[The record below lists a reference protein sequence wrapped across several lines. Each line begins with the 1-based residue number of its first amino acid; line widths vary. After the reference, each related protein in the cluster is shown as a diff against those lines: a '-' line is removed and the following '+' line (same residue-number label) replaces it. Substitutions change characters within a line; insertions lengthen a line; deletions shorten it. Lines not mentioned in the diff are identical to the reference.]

1 MPLKDPEARR
11 AYHREYMRT
20 WYQRNKDI
28 HMQRVLRVTQRQREF
43 ARRFVDNAKSQP
55 CLDCGVQFPPCAM
68 DFDHVRGTKVAD
80 LARLRLARGG
90 WSKLVDEIA
99 KCEVVCANCHRLRT
113 KLRRDGGELK
123 PNEVVQRLG
132 ANSVSVLVYA

>member
-20 WYQRNKDI
+20 WYQRNKEI
-28 HMQRVLRVTQRQREF
+28 HMQRVLRVTRRQREF
-43 ARRFVDNAKSQP
+43 ARQFVDNAKSRP

-113 KLRRDGGELK
+113 KLRREGGEVK

-132 ANSVSVLVYA
+132 AEYVSVLVYA